1 MIDIINGNGDNI
13 LYVAQKIAKRGKPV
27 TYKGGKVVFRLE
39 GTQLVET
46 QNGQVRR
53 WETEGIAY
61 LPYSKYFNLPTL

>member
-1 MIDIINGNGDNI
+1 MADYINGNGDNI
-13 LYVAQKIAKRGKPV
+13 LLIAQKITKRGKPV
-27 TYKGGKVVFRLE
+27 TYQKGKVTFHLE

-46 QNGQVRR
+46 QDGQTRR

>member
-1 MIDIINGNGDNI
+1 MTDYINGNGDNI
-13 LYVAQKIAKRGKPV
+13 LLIAQKIAKRGKPV
-27 TYKGGKVVFRLE
+27 TYQGGKVVFHME

-46 QNGQVRR
+46 TQDGTRR